1 MKLKINGKVYNVERW
16 EDEHIE
22 LVESVRGTL
31 TESSAE
37 ILDNDKKYTKGYT
50 FIPQYVSDY
59 VDDDCDIEIILN
71 GVGDIIDSDNGS
83 SYSIAHKFEIV
94 DGALIAHMLYM
105 EYDNIECEQYS
116 YEEVYYNWRNL
127 FYKRFIVTISGL
139 EFKYEETADGGN
151 ISFKRRKEAF
161 KKKYIE
167 YVKASLTDE
176 ENRDRYNHEAYETAT
191 RYDEY
196 VDSYREKGDSEGVG
210 FAGVKEYE
218 KDARLHW
225 MRRMPSNINQVIKA
239 FAE

>member
-1 MKLKINGKVYNVERW
+1 MKLKINGKVYNVKRL

-31 TESSAE
+31 SESSAE
-37 ILDNDKKYTKGYT
+37 ILDNEKKYTRCYT
-50 FIPQYVSDY
+50 FISQYVSGY
-59 VDDDCDIEIILN
+59 VDDDCDIENIIS

-116 YEEVYYNWRNL
+116 YEEIYDNWRNL
-127 FYKRFIVTISGL
+127 FYKRFIVNISGL
-139 EFKYEETADGGN
+139 EFKYEEYVDGGI
-151 ISFKRRKEAF
+151 ISFKRCKEAF

-167 YVKASLTDE
+167 YIKASLTDE
-176 ENRDRYNHEAYETAT
+176 DNRDRYNHEAYETAT

-196 VDSYREKGDSEGVG
+196 VESYRENGDLEE
-210 FAGVKEYE
+210 VKEYE
-218 KDARLHW
+218 KCARLHW
-225 MRRMPSNINQVIKA
+225 MRRMPSNINPVIKA

>member
-1 MKLKINGKVYNVERW
+1 MKLKINGKVYNVERL

-31 TESSAE
+31 VESSVE
-37 ILDNDKKYTKGYT
+37 ILDNEKNYTRGYT

-59 VDDDCDIEIILN
+59 VDDDCDIENIIN
-71 GVGDIIDSDNGS
+71 GVGNIIDSNNGS

-94 DGALIAHMLYM
+94 NGALIAHMLYM
-105 EYDNIECEQYS
+105 EYDNIDCEQYS

-127 FYKRFIVTISGL
+127 YYKRFIVKISGL
-139 EFKYEETADGGN
+139 EFKYEENADGGN
-151 ISFKRRKEAF
+151 ISFKRYKETF

-167 YVKASLTDE
+167 YLEDSLTDDD
-176 ENRDRYNHEAYETAT
+176 NRDKYNHGAYETAT
-191 RYDEY
+191 QYDKY
-196 VDSYREKGDSEGVG
+196 ADSYREKGDIE
-210 FAGVKEYE
+210 GVKEYE
-218 KDARLHW
+218 KYARLHW